1 MTPIAA
7 LAAACVA
14 GVLTGLGG
22 LAVALRTRV
31 VARTDRLALRLA
43 RERESSFVESSRR
56 LADAARSRIEDVRA
70 EIGSAVRRLVPAVDA
85 VLLYDAREGA
95 LRCVFADGARTAYF
109 AGTACAL
116 DDPTALPARALAAGH
131 RVTLADAGIV
141 PLHPADVAAVAVPLA
156 LDGGRACVLVATTR
170 APLALDAVDRIAAL
184 ADHASP
190 AYLIALDR
198 AVDRHRA
205 EFDGLTGLL
214 GPRAFRQ
221 RLGALVDAARHAM
234 PVTQLGV
241 LFVDT
246 DRFKVWND
254 CYGHAA
260 GDALLRE
267 VAGVL
272 RGAACWDADLIA
284 RNGGDEFCLVFT
296 QTGKADAVERAEV
309 LRARIAALDVA
320 HLRPPDAT
328 HAVTITAS
336 IGVAAYPAD
345 GASASALLEGAD
357 AAMYH
362 SKRTGRDA
370 VSYRGVDGE
379 LVRL

>member
-1 MTPIAA
+1 MTPSAA
-7 LAAACVA
+7 LAAACA
-14 GVLTGLGG
+14 GGLVVGLTGF
-22 LAVALRTRV
+22 AVALRTC
-31 VARTDRLALRLA
+31 VAARADRLALRLA
-43 RERESSFVESSRR
+43 RERETSFVESSRR
-56 LADAARSRIEDVRA
+56 LADAARSCVEDVRA
-70 EIGSAVRRLVPAVDA
+70 EIACAVRRLVPTVDG

-95 LRCVFADGARTAYF
+95 LRCVFAEGARTAHF
-109 AGTACAL
+109 AGAACAL
-116 DDPTALPARALAAGH
+116 DDPAALPARALAAGH
-131 RVTLADAGIV
+131 RVTLADAGV
-141 PLHPADVAAVAVPLA
+141 ARLHPADTAAVAVPLA
-156 LDGGRACVLVATTR
+156 LDGGRACVLVATAR
-170 APLALDAVDRIAAL
+170 ATLPADAVDRIAAL

-198 AVDRHRA
+198 ALDRHRA

-221 RLGALVDAARHAM
+221 RLGALVDAARHA
-234 PVTQLGV
+234 PSTQLAV

-267 VAGVL
+267 IAGVL
-272 RGAACWDADLIA
+272 RGAARWDGDLVA

-296 QTGKADAVERAEV
+296 QAGKADAVERAEHV
-309 LRARIAALDVA
+309 RAGIAALDVA
-320 HLRPPDAT
+320 HLRPPEAT

-345 GASASALLEGAD
+345 GTSASALLEGAD

-370 VSYRGVDGE
+370 VSYRGVDGA

>member
-1 MTPIAA
+1 MTPSTA
-7 LAAACVA
+7 LTAACAGGVVA
-14 GVLTGLGG
+14 GLSG

-31 VARTDRLALRLA
+31 AARADRFALQSA
-43 RERESSFVESSRR
+43 RERETSFVELSRR
-56 LADAARSRIEDVRA
+56 LADAARSCVDDVRA
-70 EIGSAVRRLVPAVDA
+70 EIGRAVRRLVPAVDA
-85 VLLYDAREGA
+85 VLLYDVRDGA
-95 LRCVFADGARTAYF
+95 LRCVFADGARTAHF
-109 AGTACAL
+109 AGAACAL
-116 DDPTALPARALAAGH
+116 DDPAALPARALAAGH
-131 RVTLADAGIV
+131 RVTLADAGV
-141 PLHPADVAAVAVPLA
+141 APLHPADAAAVAVPLA
-156 LDGGRACVLVATTR
+156 LDGGRACVLIATART
-170 APLALDAVDRIAAL
+170 PLPDDAVDRIAAL

-214 GPRAFRQ
+214 GPRAFRA
-221 RLGALVDAARHAM
+221 RLGALVEGARRA
-234 PVTQLGV
+234 PRTQLGV

-267 VAGVL
+267 IASVL
-272 RGAACWDADLIA
+272 RGAARWDGDLVA

-296 QTGKADAVERAEV
+296 QTGKADAVERAEA

-320 HLRPPDAT
+320 HLRPADAAHT
-328 HAVTITAS
+328 VTITAS

-345 GASASALLEGAD
+345 GTSASALLEGAD

-370 VSYRGVDGE
+370 VSYRALDGA